1 MEKHKTCSFF
11 GHQKINIDERL
22 KTKLKEI
29 AEQLILDGFTTFC
42 FGGFSN
48 FDELSRQTITE
59 LKQKYPHIKRIFYL
73 YNPKQYK
80 QIKAEDVDC
89 DELIYPDLEF
99 DWWYKRIYFR
109 NVEMIKNSD
118 FIIFYVKN
126 TQNSGAYKAYKYAIK
141 KKKNFLNIAEE

>member
-29 AEQLILDGFTTFC
+29 AEQLILDGFTTFF